1 MLTGA
6 NIPTS
11 AAAGDVLTIE
21 ATGSSKV
28 QIGAVQPGDV
38 WAQLDSGD
46 VYDAFDISNGKVTVV
61 LSEDNAN
68 LLKNATELHVNGD
81 GITVTK
87 LTLKSVN
94 GGNNNNSEEWTELGS
109 YGPYTEVNTA
119 YEFTF
124 GDVSQYSEVK
134 VVVDIKYAKEC
145 KLMSSQDSEII
156 KTDDYK
162 EGEGQMVY
170 DFKTNNRVGR
180 NDFDLTSMS
189 IQFGHE
195 RSTDPTS
202 VSVSVYAK

>member
-1 MLTGA
+1 
-6 NIPTS
+6 
-11 AAAGDVLTIE
+11 
-21 ATGSSKV
+21 
-28 QIGAVQPGDV
+28 
-38 WAQLDSGD
+38 
-46 VYDAFDISNGKVTVV
+46 
-61 LSEDNAN
+61 
-68 LLKNATELHVNGD
+68 
-81 GITVTK
+81 
-87 LTLKSVN
+87 
-94 GGNNNNSEEWTELGS
+94 
-109 YGPYTEVNTA
+109 YGPFTQVNTE
-119 YEFTF
+119 YPLEF

-180 NDFDLTSMS
+180 NDFDLTAMS
-189 IQFGHE
+189 ITFGQE